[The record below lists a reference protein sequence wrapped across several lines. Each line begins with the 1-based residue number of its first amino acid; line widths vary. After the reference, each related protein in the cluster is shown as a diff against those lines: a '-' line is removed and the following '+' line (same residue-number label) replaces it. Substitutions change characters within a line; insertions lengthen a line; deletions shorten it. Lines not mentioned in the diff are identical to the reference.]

1 MGRVGREV
9 NAVEAT
15 GLSKDYRGTA
25 ALSGMDL
32 AIAPGEIVGLVGPDG
47 AGKTTAIKLLAALLK
62 PSAGRASVF
71 GADTVRQPE
80 AVRRQIGYM
89 SQGFVLYPELTVRE
103 NLDFFSDLFRV
114 GRSEKARRLEA
125 LLSFSRLGPF
135 QGRLAGRLS
144 GGMKQK
150 LALSCALIHT
160 PKLLLLDEPT
170 TGVDPISRREL
181 WKLLHEIWKGGVTM
195 VVATPY
201 MDEAERCGR
210 VALMDKGRVL
220 RCGSPD
226 ELKSG
231 LGLSVYELEQEGSQ
245 DLQGMLAPLV
255 DGLNRFGR
263 KLHLYLRQP
272 EPGLGRLEASL
283 RGLGI
288 GPGSL
293 RRIEPSMEDVF
304 LSLLPRTEEF

>member
-1 MGRVGREV
+1 MK
-9 NAVEAT
+9 AVET
-15 GLSKDYRGTA
+15 SGLSKSYRSTA
-25 ALSGMDL
+25 ALSGLDL

-47 AGKTTAIKLLAALLK
+47 AGKTTAIKLLAALLR
-62 PSAGRASVF
+62 PSSGRASVF
-71 GADTVRQPE
+71 GADTVRDPE

-103 NLDFFSDLFRV
+103 NLDFFADLFRV
-114 GRSEKARRLEA
+114 GRREKARRLEA
-125 LLSFSRLGPF
+125 LLAFSRLGPF
-135 QGRLAGRLS
+135 QDRLAGQLS

-160 PKLLLLDEPT
+160 PRLLLLDEPT
-170 TGVDPISRREL
+170 TGVDPVSRREL
-181 WKLLHEIWKGGVTM
+181 WKLLHEIWKDGVTM

-201 MDEAERCGR
+201 MDEAERCSR
-210 VALMDKGRVL
+210 VAFMDKGQVL
-220 RCGSPD
+220 RCGSPE

-231 LGLSVYELEQEGSQ
+231 LGLSVFEMEREGVRELQ
-245 DLQGMLAPLV
+245 DALSPLV

-263 KLHLYLRQP
+263 RLHLYLRHTQTQLP
-272 EPGLGRLEASL
+272 RLEEAL
-283 RGLGI
+283 GERGI

-304 LSLLPRTEEF
+304 LSLLPKGREVDAQH